1 MRDRSHGQGD
11 PESVIWG
18 DLFPLHE
25 ALHAFLHPLER
36 KQTKDPNSN
45 TGGGGWSY

>member
-36 KQTKDPNSN
+36 KQTKDLNSN
-45 TGGGGWSY
+45 TGGGG